1 MHARRS
7 LCGIAVN
14 FVRCCPFYY
23 SMISHGWQAVHS
35 HKKDVQFRKTT
46 RLFQETS
53 YKAGFCVPLISAFQ
67 QPSRHQTATG
77 CDHAEHDHILPQR
90 SRHRTKPHRS
100 QQRYQNCQ
108 QSDCRHHP
116 ADPLSVQ
123 EEQQTDA
130 DQQCTSIRPV
140 ASEVFMPKPPT
151 GCPTRRTPQRSS
163 APRRCLL
170 PAVPAR

>member
-1 MHARRS
+1 MVGKPCI
-7 LCGIAVN
+7 LT
-14 FVRCCPFYY
+14 
-23 SMISHGWQAVHS
+23 
-35 HKKDVQFRKTT
+35 KKDVQFRKTT

-67 QPSRHQTATG
+67 QPSRHQTTAG

-108 QSDCRHHP
+108 QSDCRHHL

-130 DQQCTSIRPV
+130 DQQRHQHQTS
-140 ASEVFMPKPPT
+140 
-151 GCPTRRTPQRSS
+151 CQRSVHAEAAPQA
-163 APRRCLL
+163 APREGHHKG
-170 PAVPAR
+170 V